1 MKIYLFISVLFHI
14 FILCCLF
21 LPSKAQKRKNDV
33 LEINLIFTDELK
45 MNNTCKKSK
54 SQRCYTDKLV
64 SKKKTLAKSNK
75 LWKIGSQKN
84 SKNHRNVGTNN
95 DQSCLGTAKFG
106 VRDMIPYKSNKNP
119 IYPLIAL
126 RNNIKGRVIVR
137 ICVNEKGKV
146 IDTKILQSPSSILS
160 EATINA
166 VKIWKFYRTLKTNV
180 RVIVPIDFRSE

>member
-1 MKIYLFISVLFHI
+1 
-14 FILCCLF
+14 
-21 LPSKAQKRKNDV
+21 
-33 LEINLIFTDELK
+33 
-45 MNNTCKKSK
+45 
-54 SQRCYTDKLV
+54 
-64 SKKKTLAKSNK
+64 
-75 LWKIGSQKN
+75 
-84 SKNHRNVGTNN
+84 
-95 DQSCLGTAKFG
+95 
-106 VRDMIPYKSNKNP
+106 MIPYKSNKNP